1 MYNCTKFARECREI
15 EGIWQNP
22 GGNNESISHQ
32 MINLTHHSFIVGAEK
47 ITQPA
52 RTVLSTQHK
61 PNQQLQ
67 E

>member
-1 MYNCTKFARECREI
+1 
-15 EGIWQNP
+15 
-22 GGNNESISHQ
+22 
-32 MINLTHHSFIVGAEK
+32 MIIFRRTHHHIYRPGAK
-47 ITQPA
+47 NYAHQPA